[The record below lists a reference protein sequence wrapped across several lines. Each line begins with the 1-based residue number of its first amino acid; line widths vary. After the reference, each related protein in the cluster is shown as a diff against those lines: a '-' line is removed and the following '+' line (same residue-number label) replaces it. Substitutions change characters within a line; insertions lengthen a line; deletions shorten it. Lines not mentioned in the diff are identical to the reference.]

1 MYLINDIKVNID
13 YTDSDIKDAVSKKI
27 GAKISSFIILKRAID
42 ARRRP
47 VKYVLNLAVEA
58 TKPIDLPT
66 YLIQPHDIKSYLI
79 NDKIAPLKG
88 NYIVVGAGPSGLF
101 SALTLLERGANVTI
115 IERGDKVEDRQKAVA
130 SFYSTG
136 VLNTESNIQFGEGG
150 AGTFSDGKLNTGVN
164 NPLIGVVLN
173 EFVSLGADPDIAY
186 SSRPHIGTDVLIKV
200 VKSFRERIIS
210 LGGILKFREKVTD
223 LIIRGDKAIGVKTD
237 KGEYLCDGIV
247 LAIGH
252 SARDTYRMLISRGI
266 LTEAKGF
273 AVGARV
279 EHSQELINLSQ
290 YGKDYDS
297 RLPSAEYRLAAKTTD
312 GRGCFTFCMCP
323 GGYVTAATSETGS
336 IVTNGMSE
344 RARDG
349 ANANSA
355 VLVGVTPSDY
365 GDSPI
370 KAIEYQ
376 ETIERNA
383 FLATGGY
390 SAPAVSVTDFLADK
404 VSNDL
409 DKYYTTYPLGV
420 KSTDFRCFLPE
431 YIVKGMQEGL
441 RSFNN
446 KIHGFDRGVLTACE
460 TRSSAPI
467 RIIRNEA
474 YTASVKGLYPCGE
487 GAGYAGG
494 ITSSAVDG
502 IKTALA
508 IKNN

>member
-13 YTDSDIKDAVSKKI
+13 YTDSDIKDAVSKKT

-58 TKPIDLPT
+58 TKPLDLPT
-66 YLIQPHDIKSYLI
+66 YMIPPHDIKSYLAS
-79 NDKIAPLKG
+79 NKITPLKG

-115 IERGDKVEDRQKAVA
+115 IERGDTVENRRKAVDA
-130 SFYSTG
+130 FYSSG
-136 VLNTESNIQFGEGG
+136 ILNTESNIQFGEGG

-200 VKSFRERIIS
+200 VKSFRDRIVS
-210 LGGILKFREKVTD
+210 LGGIFKFREKVSD
-223 LIIRGDKAIGVKTD
+223 LIIKGDKAIGVKTD

-390 SAPAVSVTDFLADK
+390 SAPAISVTDFLANK

>member
-13 YTDSDIKDAVSKKI
+13 YTDSDIKDAVSKKT

-47 VKYVLNLAVEA
+47 VKYVFNLAIETNKKLA
-58 TKPIDLPT
+58 LPT
-66 YLIQPHDIKSYLI
+66 YQPQPHDIKSYLI
-79 NDKIAPLKG
+79 NNKIAPLKG
-88 NYIVVGAGPSGLF
+88 NFIVVGAGPSGLF

-115 IERGDKVEDRQKAVA
+115 IERGDTVEDRQKAVA

-173 EFVSLGADPDIAY
+173 EFVNLGADPDIAY
-186 SSRPHIGTDVLIKV
+186 SSRPHIGTDVLINV
-200 VKSFRERIIS
+200 VKSFRDRIVS
-210 LGGILKFREKVTD
+210 LGGILKFCEKVTD

-266 LTEAKGF
+266 VTEAKGF
-273 AVGARV
+273 AIGARV
-279 EHSQELINLSQ
+279 EHTQELINLSQ
-290 YGKDYDS
+290 YGKDYDR

-323 GGYVTAATSETGS
+323 GGYVTAGTSETGS

-365 GDSPI
+365 GDNPI

-376 ETIERNA
+376 ETIERSA

-390 SAPAVSVTDFLADK
+390 SAPAVSVSDFLANK

-409 DKYYTTYPLGV
+409 DKYNTTYPLGV
-420 KSTDFRCFLPE
+420 NSTDFRCFLPE

-441 RSFNN
+441 DAFNN

-467 RIIRNEA
+467 RIVRNEA

>member
-13 YTDSDIKDAVSKKI
+13 YTDSDIKDAVAKKT
-27 GAKISSFIILKRAID
+27 GAKITSFIILKRAID

-58 TKPIDLPT
+58 SKNLSLPV
-66 YLIQPHDIKSYLI
+66 YEPQPHNVKSYLLS
-79 NDKIAPLKG
+79 NEIAPLKG

-101 SALTLLERGANVTI
+101 SALTLLERGASVTI
-115 IERGDKVEDRQKAVA
+115 IERGDTVENRRKAVDN
-130 SFYSTG
+130 FYSTA
-136 VLNTESNIQFGEGG
+136 LLDTESNVQFGEGG

-173 EFVSLGADPDIAY
+173 EFVSLGADQDIAY
-186 SSRPHIGTDVLIKV
+186 SSRPHIGTDVLINV
-200 VKSFRERIIS
+200 VKNFRDRIVS
-210 LGGILKFREKVTD
+210 LGGIFKFREKVTD
-223 LIIRGDKAIGVKTD
+223 LIIKGDKAIGVKTD
-237 KGEYLCDGIV
+237 KGEYLSDGIV

-252 SARDTYRMLISRGI
+252 SARDTYRMLISCGI
-266 LTEAKGF
+266 ITEAKGF
-273 AVGARV
+273 AIGARV
-279 EHSQELINLSQ
+279 EHTQELINLSQ
-290 YGKDYDS
+290 YGKDYDK
-297 RLPSAEYRLAAKTTD
+297 RLPNAEYRLAAKTTD

-323 GGYVTAATSETGS
+323 GGYVTAATSENGA

-355 VLVGVTPSDY
+355 VLVGVSPSDY
-365 GDSPI
+365 GNNPI

-376 ETIERNA
+376 QNIERAA
-383 FLATGGY
+383 FMSTGGY
-390 SAPAVSVTDFLADK
+390 SAPAISVRDFLADT
-404 VSNDL
+404 VSDDL
-409 DKYYTTYPLGV
+409 DKYNATYPLGV
-420 KSTDFRCFLPE
+420 KSTDFRRFLPE
-431 YIVKGMQEGL
+431 YVVKGMQEGL
-441 RSFNN
+441 RVFNN
-446 KIHGFDRGVLTACE
+446 KIHSFDRGVLTACE

-467 RIIRNEA
+467 RIVRNEA

-508 IKNN
+508 IIND

>member
-79 NDKIAPLKG
+79 NNKIAPLKG

-200 VKSFRERIIS
+200 VKSFRDRIIS
-210 LGGILKFREKVTD
+210 LGGILKYREKVTD
-223 LIIRGDKAIGVKTD
+223 LIIKGDNAIGVKTD

-266 LTEAKGF
+266 VTEAKGF
-273 AVGARV
+273 AIGARV
-279 EHSQELINLSQ
+279 EHTQELINLSQ
-290 YGKDYDS
+290 YGKDYDR

-323 GGYVTAATSETGS
+323 GGYVTAATSETGA

-390 SAPAVSVTDFLADK
+390 SAPAVSVSDFLANK

-409 DKYYTTYPLGV
+409 DKYNTTYPLGV

-467 RIIRNEA
+467 RIVRNEA

>member
-13 YTDSDIKDAVSKKI
+13 YTDSDIKDAVANKT

-58 TKPIDLPT
+58 NKNLSLPS
-66 YLIQPHDIKSYLI
+66 YEPQPHDVKSYLTS
-79 NDKIAPLKG
+79 NKIAPLKG
-88 NYIVVGAGPSGLF
+88 SFIVVGAGPAGLF
-101 SALTLLERGANVTI
+101 SALTLLERGASVTI
-115 IERGDKVEDRQKAVA
+115 IERGDTVENRRKAVDN
-130 SFYSTG
+130 FYSTA
-136 VLNTESNIQFGEGG
+136 VLDTESNIQFGEGG

-173 EFVSLGADPDIAY
+173 EFVDLGADPDIAY
-186 SSRPHIGTDVLIKV
+186 SSRPHIGTDVLINV
-200 VKSFRERIIS
+200 VKNFRNRIIS
-210 LGGILKFREKVTD
+210 LGGKFKFREKVTD
-223 LIIRGDKAIGVKTD
+223 LIIKDDKAIGVKTN
-237 KGEYLCDGIV
+237 KGEYLSDGII

-252 SARDTYRMLISRGI
+252 SARDTYRMLISRGVF
-266 LTEAKGF
+266 TEAKGF

-279 EHSQELINLSQ
+279 EHSQELINISQ
-290 YGKDYDS
+290 YGKDYDK
-297 RLPSAEYRLAAKTTD
+297 RLPNAEYRLAAKTTD

-323 GGYVTAATSETGS
+323 GGYVTAATSENGA

-355 VLVGVTPSDY
+355 VLVGVSPSDY
-365 GDSPI
+365 GNDPI

-376 ETIERNA
+376 QNIERAA
-383 FLATGGY
+383 FKSTGGY
-390 SAPAVSVTDFLADK
+390 SAPAISVSDFLADR

-409 DKYYTTYPLGV
+409 DKYNTTYPLGV
-420 KSTDFRCFLPE
+420 KSTDFRRFLPE

-441 RSFNN
+441 RVFNN

-467 RIIRNEA
+467 RIVRNEA
-474 YTASVKGLYPCGE
+474 YTASIKGLYPCGE

-508 IKNN
+508 ILND

>member
-27 GAKISSFIILKRAID
+27 GAQISSFIILKRAID

-47 VKYVLNLAVEA
+47 VKYVFNLAIETNKSLA
-58 TKPIDLPT
+58 LPT
-66 YLIQPHDIKSYLI
+66 YQPQPHDVKCYLV
-79 NDKIAPLKG
+79 NNKIAPLKG

-101 SALTLLERGANVTI
+101 SALTLLERGASVTI
-115 IERGDKVEDRQKAVA
+115 IERGDTVENRRKAVDT
-130 SFYSTG
+130 FYSTA
-136 VLNTESNIQFGEGG
+136 VLDTESNIQFGEGG

-186 SSRPHIGTDVLIKV
+186 SSRPHIGTDILINV
-200 VKSFRERIIS
+200 VKNFRTRIET
-210 LGGILKFREKVTD
+210 LGGKFKFREKVTD
-223 LIIRGDKAIGVKTD
+223 LIINGDKAIGVKTD
-237 KGEYLCDGIV
+237 KDEYLCDGII

-266 LTEAKGF
+266 ITEAKGF

-279 EHSQELINLSQ
+279 EHTQELINLSQ
-290 YGKDYDS
+290 YGKDYDK
-297 RLPSAEYRLAAKTTD
+297 RLPNAEYRLAAKTTD

-323 GGYVTAATSETGS
+323 GGYVTAATSINGA

-355 VLVGVTPSDY
+355 VLVGVSPSDY

-383 FLATGGY
+383 FMATGGY
-390 SAPAVSVTDFLADK
+390 TAPAISVSDFLTDK
-404 VSNDL
+404 VSDNL
-409 DKYYTTYPLGV
+409 DKYSTTYPLGV
-420 KSTDFRCFLPE
+420 KCTDFRRFLPE
-431 YIVKGMQEGL
+431 YVVKGMQEGL
-441 RSFNN
+441 RAFNN

-467 RIIRNEA
+467 RIVRNEA
-474 YTASVKGLYPCGE
+474 YTASVNGLYPCGE

>member
-13 YTDSDIKDAVSKKI
+13 YTDSDIKDAVSKKT

-58 TKPIDLPT
+58 AKPLNLPT
-66 YLIQPHDIKSYLI
+66 YMIQPHDIKSYLAS
-79 NDKIAPLKG
+79 NKIAPLKG

-200 VKSFRERIIS
+200 VKSFRDRIVS

>member
-13 YTDSDIKDAVSKKI
+13 YSDSDIIDAVYKKI
-27 GAKISSFIILKRAID
+27 GTKISSFKILKRAID

-47 VKYVLNLAVEA
+47 VKYVLNLAA
-58 TKPIDLPT
+58 QSTKSLSLPIYEEMP
-66 YLIQPHDIKSYLI
+66 QDIKCYLSAH
-79 NDKIAPLKG
+79 KIKPLKG
-88 NYIVVGAGPSGLF
+88 NYIIVGAGPSGLF
-101 SALTLLERGANVTI
+101 SAITLLERGANVTI
-115 IERGDKVEDRQKAVA
+115 IERGDTVEDRQKEVD

-173 EFVSLGADPDIAY
+173 EFVELGADPDIAY
-186 SSRPHIGTDVLIKV
+186 SSRPHIGTDVLVNV
-200 VKSFRERIIS
+200 VKNFRKKIVS
-210 LGGILKFREKVTD
+210 LGGVFKFREKVID
-223 LIIRGDKAIGVKTD
+223 LIINGDDAIGVKTD
-237 KGEYLCDGIV
+237 KGEYLCDGVV

-252 SARDTYRMLISRGI
+252 SARDTYKMLISRGV
-266 LTEAKGF
+266 LTEAKAF

-279 EHSQELINLSQ
+279 EHAQELINISQ
-290 YGKDYDS
+290 YGKDYDR
-297 RLPSAEYRLAAKTTD
+297 RLPNAEYRLAAKISD

-323 GGYVTAATSETGS
+323 GGYVTAATSENGA
-336 IVTNGMSE
+336 IVTNGMSK

-365 GDSPI
+365 DNDPI

-376 ETIERNA
+376 QNIERSA
-383 FLATGGY
+383 FMATGGY
-390 SAPAVSVTDFLADK
+390 SAPAVSVKDFL
-404 VSNDL
+404 NDTL
-409 DKYYTTYPLGV
+409 TDDLNKYNPTYPLGV
-420 KSTDFRCFLPE
+420 KSTDFRRFLPE

-441 RSFNN
+441 RVFNN
-446 KIHGFDRGVLTACE
+446 KIHGFDRGILTACE

-467 RIIRNEA
+467 RIVRNDSFA
-474 YTASVKGLYPCGE
+474 TNIKGLYPCGE

-502 IKTALA
+502 IKVALA
-508 IKNN
+508 IDND

>member
-79 NDKIAPLKG
+79 NNKIAPLKG

-186 SSRPHIGTDVLIKV
+186 SSRPHIGTDELIKV
-200 VKSFRERIIS
+200 VKSFRDRIIS
-210 LGGILKFREKVTD
+210 LGGILKYREKVTD
-223 LIIRGDKAIGVKTD
+223 LIIKGDNAIGVKTD

-266 LTEAKGF
+266 VTEAKGF
-273 AVGARV
+273 AIGARV
-279 EHSQELINLSQ
+279 EHTQELINLSQ
-290 YGKDYDS
+290 YGKDYDR

-323 GGYVTAATSETGS
+323 GGYVTAATSETGA

-390 SAPAVSVTDFLADK
+390 SAPAVSVSDFLANK

-409 DKYYTTYPLGV
+409 DKYNTTYPLGV

-467 RIIRNEA
+467 RIVRNEA